1 MEIDKLMEKK
11 LDLLLMQLIFAA
23 VDAVIYDGNKE

>member
-1 MEIDKLMEKK
+1 MEKK